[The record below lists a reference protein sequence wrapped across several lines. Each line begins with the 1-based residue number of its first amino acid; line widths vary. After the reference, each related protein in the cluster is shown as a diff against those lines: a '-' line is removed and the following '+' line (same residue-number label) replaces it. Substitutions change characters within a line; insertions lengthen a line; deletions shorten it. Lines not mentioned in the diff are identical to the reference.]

1 MSLSFMQAVR
11 SFMSQGNP
19 MEVLKWWGRLNSMTR
34 SFVEAVGFKHFV
46 ETQPTETAKKSLLCV
61 LAERWWDTIH
71 TFHIDGVEMT
81 ITPYDVYRLIGLR
94 VDGIVPTFSSFPT
107 GVRSDRE
114 YLGISLGATFA
125 DLPTIMRA
133 FAEAPQTTIEEATQM
148 ARAFLLYLIG
158 TTFLGF

>member
-1 MSLSFMQAVR
+1 
-11 SFMSQGNP
+11 
-19 MEVLKWWGRLNSMTR
+19 
-34 SFVEAVGFKHFV
+34 V

-94 VDGIVPTFSSFPT
+94 VDRIVPTFSSFPA
-107 GVRSDRE
+107 GVRFDRE

-125 DLPTIMRA
+125 DLPTLMRA
-133 FAEAPQTTIEEATQM
+133 FAEAPQTTIEEGTRM